1 MSPVKTQRWWMM
13 ATCLMHTS
21 CKHVCILTNNTLM
34 TWLEKS
40 SKVQTQINKKKHPGQ
55 QGCQTADLTQTL
67 SITPVD
73 IWGHFQLF
81 LFRRKAAVFQRKL
94 DHLHPW
100 SWSPEP
106 NHNVFLNLTR
116 APYHQTFSLT
126 SSVVLWKRAQRT
138 FILPT
143 VFVLDKTDRQ
153 LWTNFWYFIGHITRL
168 VKKISDGLTR

>member
-40 SKVQTQINKKKHPGQ
+40 SKVQTQINKKKKHPGQ

-116 APYHQTFSLT
+116 APSQKH
-126 SSVVLWKRAQRT
+126 SVWLHLWFCGNVLSEHLFCRLCLFWTKQIDNFKPASD
-138 FILPT
+138 IL
-143 VFVLDKTDRQ
+143 
-153 LWTNFWYFIGHITRL
+153 
-168 VKKISDGLTR
+168 